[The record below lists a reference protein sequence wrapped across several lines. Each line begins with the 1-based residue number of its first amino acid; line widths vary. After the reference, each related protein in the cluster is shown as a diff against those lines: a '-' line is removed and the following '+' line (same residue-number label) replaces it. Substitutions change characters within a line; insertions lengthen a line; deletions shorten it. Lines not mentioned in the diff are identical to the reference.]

1 MPRRKPDDAA
11 PATGAASLR
20 SWHASRM
27 ADKSSEQPKASTS
40 EQSKASTSE
49 PASTEQPATTQARS
63 GAGPETFG
71 DGSTREQQQEQIR
84 AAEETNRQ
92 VKEFADAERE
102 ARSS

>member
-1 MPRRKPDDAA
+1 
-11 PATGAASLR
+11 
-20 SWHASRM
+20 M
-27 ADKSSEQPKASTS
+27 ADKSSEQPKSSAG
-40 EQSKASTSE
+40 EQPKASTSE
-49 PASTEQPATTQARS
+49 PAGGEQSKSGGDQPATTQAS
-63 GAGPETFG
+63 SSAGPETFG